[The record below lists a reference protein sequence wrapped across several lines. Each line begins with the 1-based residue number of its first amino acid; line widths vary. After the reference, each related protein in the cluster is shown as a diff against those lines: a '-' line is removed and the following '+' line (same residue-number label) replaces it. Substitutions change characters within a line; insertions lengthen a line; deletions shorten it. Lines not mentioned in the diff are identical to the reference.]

1 MIRST
6 LFISAGLAAV
16 SVVLA
21 TLWISH
27 GPRPQ
32 MSQGK
37 QASAA
42 VPISQLRPTG
52 SSGQPVRTIATGPST
67 GSALSSTPSQQNRG
81 SVDPAPL
88 AVIPNS
94 DSAST
99 QPGNFRSPTDAGSPS
114 RLADV
119 VSSSGSGPDPAAN
132 STGAPSATGG
142 SVDLNSASIEQLNAL
157 GAGMIGKRVIEFRPY
172 ASVEDLVT
180 RRVLKRADYDTI
192 RAAVTAR

>member
-1 MIRST
+1 MIRSM
-6 LFISAGLAAV
+6 LSISAGLAAV

-27 GPRPQ
+27 GPRQQ

-37 QASAA
+37 QASAP
-42 VPISQLRPTG
+42 VPISQQRPTG
-52 SSGQPVRTIATGPST
+52 SGGQPVRTIATGPST
-67 GSALSSTPSQQNRG
+67 GSALSSTLSQQHRG
-81 SVDPAPL
+81 GVDSAL
-88 AVIPNS
+88 FAVVPTS

-99 QPGNFRSPTDAGSPS
+99 QPGKLRSLTDAGSPT

-119 VSSSGSGPDPAAN
+119 APSSGLGTGTVVN
-132 STGAPSATGG
+132 SASEPSATGG
-142 SVDLNSASIEQLNAL
+142 SVDLNSASVEQLNAL

-180 RRVLKRADYDTI
+180 RRVLKRADYETI

>member
-6 LFISAGLAAV
+6 LFISAGLAAA
-16 SVVLA
+16 SVVSA

-37 QASAA
+37 QASAP
-42 VPISQLRPTG
+42 VLLSQQRPTD
-52 SSGQPVRTIATGPST
+52 SNGQPVRTIATGPST
-67 GSALSSTPSQQNRG
+67 GSALSSTPSQQDRG
-81 SVDPAPL
+81 GVDP
-88 AVIPNS
+88 IPF
-94 DSAST
+94 AST
-99 QPGNFRSPTDAGSPS
+99 QPGNLRSPIDAGSPT

-119 VSSSGSGPDPAAN
+119 APSSGLGTDTAAN
-132 STGAPSATGG
+132 SASELPATRG

-157 GAGMIGKRVIEFRPY
+157 GAGMIGKRIIEFRPY
-172 ASVEDLVT
+172 VSVEDLVT
-180 RRVLKRADYDTI
+180 RRVLKRADYETI